1 MRSIVGR
8 FLEHARCYLFCN
20 EGDPIIYLS
29 SADLMTRNLDKRIE
43 LMFPIENEAIRQRI
57 QRDILFEIQDNAKAW
72 IMQEDG
78 SYLRAEKTEPV
89 RNAQESNIFAVD
101 NSYMG
106 E

>member
-1 MRSIVGR
+1 
-8 FLEHARCYLFCN
+8 
-20 EGDPIIYLS
+20 
-29 SADLMTRNLDKRIE
+29 MTRNLDKRIE

>member
-1 MRSIVGR
+1 
-8 FLEHARCYLFCN
+8 
-20 EGDPIIYLS
+20 
-29 SADLMTRNLDKRIE
+29 
-43 LMFPIENEAIRQRI
+43 
-57 QRDILFEIQDNAKAW
+57 
-72 IMQEDG
+72 MQEDG